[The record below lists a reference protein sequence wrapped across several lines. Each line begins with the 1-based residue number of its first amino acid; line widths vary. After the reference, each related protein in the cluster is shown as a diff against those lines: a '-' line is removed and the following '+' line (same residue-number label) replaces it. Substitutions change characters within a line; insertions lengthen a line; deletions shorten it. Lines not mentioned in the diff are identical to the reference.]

1 MKSMGFRMHLVVLGL
16 IMTALVAS
24 EATAQRG
31 GFGRMGGRGQNSAM
45 MEQMRAISTFPVDRI
60 WYVLSIRM
68 ETTDEQ
74 VLALRDVVKE
84 ASSQKQAL
92 VEQAGKSED
101 WEWLREQLEENEK
114 QFKENLK
121 GVLSSDEIR
130 AFEKLVEES
139 SPMGRR
145 GSGRSRR

>member
-1 MKSMGFRMHLVVLGL
+1 MRYMGFRLHLVVLGL
-16 IMTALVAS
+16 IMTALVAGD
-24 EATAQRG
+24 ANAQRG

-45 MEQMRAISTFPVDRI
+45 MEQMRAVSTFPVDRM

-74 VLALRDVVKE
+74 VLQLRAVVKE

-121 GVLSSDEIR
+121 GMLSSDEIK

-139 SPMGRR
+139 STMGRR